1 MRSFANSGAPPA
13 RSTCCAMTEP
23 LKRTL
28 GSRDLTLL
36 VVGGVIGSG
45 IFLSPASVLKQSGE
59 SLPIAIGVWLIG
71 GVLSLMGALSYAEL
85 GGMDPGS
92 GGLYAYIRDGFGKFP
107 AFLYGWTLFF
117 VIGAG
122 TIATLVVA
130 AADYLTQFT
139 PMSPMQKSVVA
150 VTLIVI
156 MAVINVRG
164 TSGSTSV
171 QNLGTYI
178 KVLAIVAMS
187 AVFFALGNGAS
198 IPPVAHPVI
207 PVSVSGVGLSIISVL
222 WAYEGWQYVTFVA
235 GEAKDPQRT
244 IPRSLIIG
252 TIFLI
257 AIYIV
262 ANLAYAAAL
271 GTSRMAASERV
282 AGEAM
287 AAVLGPTAG
296 KAVALAIIISMY
308 SAAHATVIT
317 VPRVYH
323 AMALDGIFFRK
334 LGEIHPK
341 YGTPAVA
348 IVTSCAVAV
357 VLALTGTFEQL
368 LTYVVFIGWI
378 FYALGAAAV
387 IALRIKRP
395 NAERPFRVPGY
406 PLTPALFVLAAAAI
420 VGNTVWS
427 QPLQSAIGIGVV
439 MVGAP
444 VYWLWTRRT
453 TSP

>member
-1 MRSFANSGAPPA
+1 
-13 RSTCCAMTEP
+13 MTDT

-28 GSRDLTLL
+28 GSRDLVLL
-36 VVGGVIGSG
+36 VIGNVIGSG
-45 IFLSPASVLKQSGE
+45 IFLSPSSVLRQSGE
-59 SLPIAIGVWLIG
+59 SLPIAVGVWLVG
-71 GVLSLMGALSYAEL
+71 GLLSLMGALSYAEL
-85 GGMDPGS
+85 GSMDPGA

-122 TIATLVVA
+122 TIATLAVA
-130 AADYLTQFT
+130 AADYMTQFT
-139 PMSPMQKSVVA
+139 PLSPAQKNIVA
-150 VTLIVI
+150 ITLIVI
-156 MAVINVRG
+156 MAVINLRG
-164 TSGSTSV
+164 TAGSTSV
-171 QNLGTYI
+171 QNVATLI
-178 KVLAIVAMS
+178 KVGAIVAMS
-187 AVFFALGNGAS
+187 VVFFILGKGATL
-198 IPPVAHPVI
+198 PPVEHVVA
-207 PVSVSGVGLSIISVL
+207 PVSLSGVGLSIIAVL

-244 IPRSLIIG
+244 IPRSLILG
-252 TIFLI
+252 TVILI
-257 AIYIV
+257 VIYIV

-317 VPRVYH
+317 VPRVYY
-323 AMALDGIFFRK
+323 AMARDGVFFQK

-348 IVTSCAVAV
+348 IVSSCV
-357 VLALTGTFEQL
+357 VSALLALTGTFEQL

-420 VGNTVWS
+420 VGNTLWS
-427 QPLQSAIGIGVV
+427 QPGQSAIGIGVV
-439 MVGAP
+439 LLGAP
-444 VYWLWTRRT
+444 VYLWWKRQAA
-453 TSP
+453 

>member
-1 MRSFANSGAPPA
+1 MRSFANSGAQGA
-13 RSTCCAMTEP
+13 QSTCCAMTEP

-59 SLPIAIGVWLIG
+59 SLPIAIGVWLVG

-122 TIATLVVA
+122 TIATLAVA
-130 AADYLTQFT
+130 AADYMTQFT
-139 PMSPMQKSVVA
+139 PLSPTQKSVIA

-156 MAVINVRG
+156 MAVINLRG
-164 TSGSTSV
+164 TSGSSSV
-171 QNLGTYI
+171 LNVTTLI
-178 KVLAIVAMS
+178 KVVAIVTMS
-187 AVFFALGNGAS
+187 AAFFVLGEGTS
-198 IPPVAHPVI
+198 LPSVAHTAM

-222 WAYEGWQYVTFVA
+222 WAYEGWQYVTFLA
-235 GEAKDPQRT
+235 GEATDPQRT
-244 IPRSLIIG
+244 IPRSLVIG
-252 TIFLI
+252 TIILI

-308 SAAHATVIT
+308 SAAHATVIA
-317 VPRVYH
+317 VPRVYYS
-323 AMALDGIFFRK
+323 MARDGVFFRK

-341 YGTPAVA
+341 YGTPAIA
-348 IVTSCAVAV
+348 IVTSCLVAV

-406 PLTPALFVLAAAAI
+406 PVTPALFVLAAAAI
-420 VGNTVWS
+420 VGNTVWA
-427 QPLQSAIGIGVV
+427 QPLKSAIGIGVV
-439 MVGAP
+439 MLGAP
-444 VYWLWTRRT
+444 VYWLWTRR
-453 TSP
+453 SPSP